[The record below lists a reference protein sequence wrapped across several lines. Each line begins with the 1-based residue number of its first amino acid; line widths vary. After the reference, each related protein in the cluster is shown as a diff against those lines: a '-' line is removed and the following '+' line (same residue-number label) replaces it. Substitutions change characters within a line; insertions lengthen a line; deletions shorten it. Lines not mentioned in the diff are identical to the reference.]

1 MIIRRATLLD
11 VSAIIFLLQ
20 MLHKETEIET
30 PKINTAKML
39 DTINMLLHKGVVLVA
54 EKDKLIVGTIA
65 GQVSQDWW
73 TDEQHLADT
82 WYYVRKDYRK
92 SIIGK
97 KLLQDFIKIAKE
109 AKVKLRLGH
118 IFSGDIKRKDK
129 FYERMGFVKAGS
141 VYMEA

>member
-20 MLHKETEIET
+20 MMHKETEIET

-39 DTINMLLHKGVVLVA
+39 DRINMLLHKGVVLVA

-73 TDEQHLADT
+73 TDEQHLADA
-82 WYYVRKDYRK
+82 WYYVAKDYRK

>member
-20 MLHKETEIET
+20 MMHKETEIET

-39 DTINMLLHKGVVLVA
+39 DRINMLLHKGVVLVA

-92 SIIGK
+92 SLIAK

-109 AKVKLRLGH
+109 AKLKLRVGH

>member
-20 MLHKETEIET
+20 MMHKETEIET

-39 DTINMLLHKGVVLVA
+39 DRINMLLHKGVVVVA

-97 KLLQDFIKIAKE
+97 KLLQDFIKIGKE

>member
-20 MLHKETEIET
+20 TEIET

-39 DTINMLLHKGVVLVA
+39 DRINMLLHKGVVLVA

>member
-20 MLHKETEIET
+20 MMHKETEIET

-39 DTINMLLHKGVVLVA
+39 DRINMLLHKGVVLVA

>member
-20 MLHKETEIET
+20 MMHKETEIET

-39 DTINMLLHKGVVLVA
+39 DRINMLLHKGAVLVA
-54 EKDKLIVGTIA
+54 EKAKLIVGTIA

>member
-20 MLHKETEIET
+20 MMHKETEIET

-39 DTINMLLHKGVVLVA
+39 DRINMLLHKGVVLVA

-118 IFSGDIKRKDK
+118 IFSCDIKRKDK

>member
-20 MLHKETEIET
+20 MMHKETEIET

-39 DTINMLLHKGVVLVA
+39 DRINMLLHTGVVLVA

>member
-20 MLHKETEIET
+20 MMHKETEIET

-39 DTINMLLHKGVVLVA
+39 DRINMLLHKGVVLVA

-97 KLLQDFIKIAKE
+97 KLLQDFIKIAKV